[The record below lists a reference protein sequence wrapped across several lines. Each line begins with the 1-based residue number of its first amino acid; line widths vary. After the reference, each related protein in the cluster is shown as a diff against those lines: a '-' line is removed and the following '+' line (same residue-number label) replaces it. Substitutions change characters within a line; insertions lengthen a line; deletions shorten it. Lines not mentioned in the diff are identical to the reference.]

1 MPKIILKNNS
11 SQKKPKRGQELNEE
25 EKKKIINKT
34 RAQQRVKMV
43 NHVWTALGPLG
54 LQQTWNEEAAR
65 KGKKGKNLFMEQ
77 TFFAYDPDLH
87 IGMFNAMHFSTGKLL
102 RLRNPFL
109 VNNEDGSYTLAWQ
122 VNAEGHVASLDD
134 SLRVIVI
141 RESNPDIF
149 IEIHDLDT
157 RREDGQVTFKLP
169 EKKNLTGLVH
179 LYAFFTSND
188 GINFSPDDYFVLGHH
203 HVK

>member
-1 MPKIILKNNS
+1 MPKIILKNDS
-11 SQKKPKRGQELNEE
+11 SRKKPKKDQNLSEE
-25 EKKKIINKT
+25 EKKKIDNKT

-43 NHVWTALGPLG
+43 NYVWTALGPLG
-54 LQQTWNEEAAR
+54 LQQAWNEEAAR
-65 KGKKGKNLFMEQ
+65 KEKKGKNLFMEQ
-77 TFFAYDPDLH
+77 TFSAYDPDLH

-109 VNNEDGSYTLAWQ
+109 VDNEDGSYTLTWQ
-122 VNAEGHVASLDD
+122 VNAEGHVAFLDD

-149 IEIHDLDT
+149 TEIHDLNT
-157 RREDGQVTFKLP
+157 RRENGQVTFKLP

-188 GINFSPDDYFVLGHH
+188 GINFSPDDYFVLGHN